1 MKTICGQVNTP
12 TVDNTNKSCDIIVS
26 SDCLLLNIASSTL
39 DVQIG
44 DTLTKLIT
52 NLTRKLSQQDIKIY
66 ELEQEIEFLKNP
78 PIEPTP

>member
-12 TVDNTNKSCDIIVS
+12 TVDNTNKPCDIIVS

-52 NLTRKLSQQDIKIY
+52 NLTQKLSQQDIKIY
-66 ELEQEIEFLKNP
+66 ELEQEIEFLKNT
-78 PIEPTP
+78 PTEIR

>member
-26 SDCLLLNIASSTL
+26 SNCLLLNIASSTL
-39 DVQIG
+39 NVQIG

-52 NLTRKLSQQDIKIY
+52 NLTQKLSQQDIKIY

>member
-26 SDCLLLNIASSTL
+26 SDCLILNIASSTL

-44 DTLTKLIT
+44 DTLAKLIT

>member
-1 MKTICGQVNTP
+1 MKPICGQVNTP

-26 SDCLLLNIASSTL
+26 SNCLLLNIASSTL
-39 DVQIG
+39 NVQIG

-52 NLTRKLSQQDIKIY
+52 NLTQKLSQQDIKIY
-66 ELEQEIEFLKNP
+66 ELEQEIEFLKTP

>member
-1 MKTICGQVNTP
+1 MEPICGQVNIP

-39 DVQIG
+39 GVQIG

-52 NLTRKLSQQDIKIY
+52 NLTQKLSQQDIKIY

>member
-44 DTLTKLIT
+44 DTLAKLIT

>member
-12 TVDNTNKSCDIIVS
+12 TGDNTNKSCDIIVS
-26 SDCLLLNIASSTL
+26 SNCLLLNIASSTL
-39 DVQIG
+39 NVQIG

-52 NLTRKLSQQDIKIY
+52 NLTQKLSQQDIKIY
-66 ELEQEIEFLKNP
+66 ELEQEIEFLKTP

>member
-44 DTLTKLIT
+44 DTLAKLIT

-66 ELEQEIEFLKNP
+66 ELQQEIEILKNP
-78 PIEPTP
+78 PVEPTP

>member
-1 MKTICGQVNTP
+1 MDPICGQVNIP

-44 DTLTKLIT
+44 DTLAKLIT

-66 ELEQEIEFLKNP
+66 ELQQEIEILKNP
-78 PIEPTP
+78 PVEPTP